1 MTRFDAVVTGC
12 AGFIGSSLIDYLLDK
27 GMTVAGIDSLN
38 DYYSPQTKMSN
49 MRTAL
54 RSKSFEF
61 IYRNLLDMRDDEFPE
76 ARYIF
81 HLAAQAGVRFSWGSN
96 FQRYVK
102 DNVEATQRL
111 LEAYKERSV
120 KIIYA
125 SSSSVYGNARPPC
138 NESYPP
144 SPISPYGVTKMT
156 GEHLC
161 RSYAVNY
168 GLNVLSLRYFTVYG
182 PRQRPD
188 MAMHLFLTSA
198 IAGTTMSIH
207 GNGEQ
212 KRDFTYIR
220 DIVRATTDLAR
231 ADMHGYS
238 VVNIGGGRQ
247 ISVNEL
253 VGLVRKV
260 TGNGVASQFV
270 PNVKGNPKETLAD
283 TSRLRKMIKWSPD
296 TDIEDGLREQY
307 EWQRAG
313 M

>member
-1 MTRFDAVVTGC
+1 
-12 AGFIGSSLIDYLLDK
+12 
-27 GMTVAGIDSLN
+27 
-38 DYYSPQTKMSN
+38 
-49 MRTAL
+49 
-54 RSKSFEF
+54 
-61 IYRNLLDMRDDEFPE
+61 
-76 ARYIF
+76 
-81 HLAAQAGVRFSWGSN
+81 
-96 FQRYVK
+96 
-102 DNVEATQRL
+102 
-111 LEAYKERSV
+111 
-120 KIIYA
+120 
-125 SSSSVYGNARPPC
+125 
-138 NESYPP
+138 
-144 SPISPYGVTKMT
+144 MT

-161 RSYAVNY
+161 RSYAINY

-231 ADMHGYS
+231 ADVRGYS

-307 EWQRAG
+307 EWQRTG